1 MLRISVDG
9 YKGAKAILDQ
19 LPNNMQKK
27 MLLAALRSSARPML
41 SSARTK
47 VPIRSGKLKK
57 QLRII
62 RFKDRTAPKSE
73 VDVAIKHVF
82 SKNKNKG
89 TINEYYGKF
98 IHEGTKNPRTPRK
111 EGRILVFK
119 GKDGQMVFT
128 RAVKGLTAKPYLEE
142 AYTEN
147 HERLVK
153 AFGVE
158 LAAAIEK
165 FINKNFKRL

>member
-1 MLRISVDG
+1 M
-9 YKGAKAILDQ
+9 
-19 LPNNMQKK
+19 
-27 MLLAALRSSARPML
+27 
-41 SSARTK
+41 
-47 VPIRSGKLKK
+47 
-57 QLRII
+57 
-62 RFKDRTAPKSE
+62 
-73 VDVAIKHVF
+73 F

-111 EGRILVFK
+111 EGRILAFK

>member
-1 MLRISVDG
+1 MLRISVEG
-9 YKGAKAILDQ
+9 YKEAKAILDQ

-47 VPIRSGKLKK
+47 VPIRSGRLKK
-57 QLRII
+57 QLRIV

-73 VDVAIKHVF
+73 VDVALKHVF
-82 SKNKNKG
+82 SKNKKKG

-98 IHEGTKNPRTPRK
+98 IHEGTKDPRTPRK
-111 EGRILVFK
+111 EGRILAFK
-119 GKDGQMVFT
+119 GKDGKMVFT

-142 AYTEN
+142 AYRESQ
-147 HERLVK
+147 ERLVK
-153 AFGVE
+153 AFGTE
-158 LAAAIEK
+158 LAAAVEK
-165 FINKNFKRL
+165 FVNKNFKRL

>member
-9 YKGAKAILDQ
+9 YKEAKAILDQ

-73 VDVAIKHVF
+73 VDVAIKHLF
-82 SKNKNKG
+82 SKTKNKG

-111 EGRILVFK
+111 EGRILAFK